1 MDKKGKN
8 YAIELRGEGM
18 IKGQKKRLGDILVTA
33 GKITLYQLQNAL
45 KTQKV
50 IGKKLGTVLIESGIV
65 TEEDIIEAIEEQTGI
80 ERVDLNNLTFDK
92 RATKIVPQS
101 LCNKYNLIAFGFEED
116 KIKVALEDPLNIFA
130 IDDVYISTGL
140 KVKTYIA
147 PKGDIYK
154 FVQINYSTEEVNK
167 AAEEL
172 VKESLELKNIEVDVE
187 AIDDV
192 KNAPVVKMI
201 EYLFKNSIEMRA
213 SDIHIEPYENEIRIR
228 YRIDGR
234 LTTVNTLGIESLGPL
249 VTRIKIL
256 ANLNIAERRLPQ
268 DGRIITKIG
277 KEEVDLRVSILPIVT
292 GEKIVI
298 RILKRDSYRL
308 GKEGLGISKDNLKK
322 LNNIVSSPNGI
333 VLVTGPTG
341 SGKSTTLYTILSE
354 LNTSDVNIVTVED
367 PVEYTLNGVNQVN
380 VNAKAGLTFA
390 GGLRSIL
397 RQDPDIVMIG
407 EIRDEE
413 TASIAIKAAITGH
426 LVLST
431 LHTND
436 APSTI
441 TRLLDMGIEPYLVA
455 TSIAGIIAQ
464 RLVRRICN
472 NCKEEY
478 IASDYEKSV
487 FNIDK
492 NEELKLYRGRGCGHC
507 NHSGYTGRIGIYEIM
522 EITRE
527 HRNAIN
533 ETKNSNILQDIS
545 IKHGMKTLA
554 EECKELVLNG
564 TTTIE
569 ELATITLLKEV

>member
-1 MDKKGKN
+1 M
-8 YAIELRGEGM
+8 LRGEGM
-18 IKGQKKRLGDILVTA
+18 IKGHKKRLGDILVTA

-92 RATKIVPQS
+92 RAIKIVPQS

-172 VKESLELKNIEVDVE
+172 LKESLESKNIEVDVE

-322 LNNIVSSPNGI
+322 LNNIISSPNGI

-341 SGKSTTLYTILSE
+341 SGKSTTLYTVLSE

-380 VNAKAGLTFA
+380 VNTKAGLTFA

-487 FNIDK
+487 FDIDK
-492 NEELKLYRGRGCGHC
+492 DEELKLYRGRGCGHC

-533 ETKNSNILQDIS
+533 ETKNSNVLQDIS
-545 IKHGMKTLA
+545 IRHGMKTLA